1 MMSLNQKRKINLI
14 PTEDIVVI
22 PISHGDTGEGRFIFD
37 LYAGDLEYTPT
48 GTGVIQGT
56 KANGGTFSHAV
67 TINGSQVTADL
78 ESDMSDI
85 SGQVKAQIV
94 ITEGDNR
101 TGSQVFF
108 LSVQEAV

>member
-1 MMSLNQKRKINLI
+1 M
-14 PTEDIVVI
+14 VI
-22 PISHGDTGEGRFIFD
+22 PVSHNDTGEGRLVFD
-37 LYAGDLEYTPT
+37 IYAGGIAYSPS
-48 GTGVIQGT
+48 GSGMIQGT
-56 KANGGTFSHAV
+56 KPNGKTFSHAV

-78 ESDMSDI
+78 SSDMSDVP
-85 SGQVKAQIV
+85 GQVKAQIV